1 MGDSGMTSGERRKE
15 KINWKWLLITIAV
28 GIAPIAISFIFGW
41 WWIATFFLLVTG
53 LVACF
58 AFPHE
63 LYVTIFTLFVG
74 TAIAWLV
81 ASVLDS
87 ILVTEPSDAI
97 TWRRPAAI
105 VAGLGAGI
113 LIPAGFWGIVLAITT
128 KWILAISQSFDVSF
142 GQAFRFVATRTF
154 DTSQFYWIVEN
165 GEITVDNS
173 KGKLSKL
180 GGPGVLVVRPGNV
193 VVLERGGKTTRIVDA
208 GTYALK
214 RFEFIKKPVEIKGI
228 VDLRPQFAAFDVE
241 RVMTMDGIP
250 LTITIGQGWQIE
262 PKSVTD
268 GQPESHF
275 AGGAATTRVLGD
287 PEYPVYEATI
297 RKAIFQTTKNGW
309 QGLFPIGPTT
319 VLRDVVSTLTLDQL
333 FEVQAGQTPAQNRRT
348 VRQIEETVNANFSPS
363 WAGVVY
369 GGMDIRKIEPPPEVV
384 EKMIERWKAPIES
397 ELTLQQALTKSR
409 ARVQEAQAER
419 RAIIE
424 VSEGQAAAI
433 IALEGAKYEARS
445 KMVNLVRSMM
455 ENIDGVSDPMQLSF
469 MSVMQQITER
479 VGQDERVALR
489 YIEAMQAIV
498 DSDGNKTFMIHAPN
512 LTPGKPTQ
520 AQPGTPQPTAGTGLP
535 GTIFTSRTPQGGAQ
549 QNSPHPGGGG
559 TVPHQADE

>member
-1 MGDSGMTSGERRKE
+1 MGDSGMASGERRKE
-15 KINWKWLLITIAV
+15 KINWRWLLITIAV
-28 GIAPIAISFIFGW
+28 GIVPTAISFIFGW
-41 WWIATFFLLVTG
+41 WWIATFFLLITG

-63 LYVTIFTLFVG
+63 LYVAIFTLFAGV
-74 TAIAWLV
+74 AIAWIV
-81 ASVLDS
+81 ASVLDGV
-87 ILVTEPSDAI
+87 LVTEPSDVT
-97 TWRRPAAI
+97 TWRRPVAI

-113 LIPAGFWGIVLAITT
+113 LIPAGFWAVVLAITT
-128 KWILAISQSFDVSF
+128 KWVLAISASFDVPF
-142 GQAFRFVATRTF
+142 GQAFRFVAARTF

-193 VVLERGGKTTRIVDA
+193 VVLERGGRTTQIVDA

-214 RFEFIKKPVEIKGI
+214 RFEYIKKPVEIKGI

-262 PKSVTD
+262 PQSDTD
-268 GQPESHF
+268 QRPESHF
-275 AGGAATTRVLGD
+275 AGGEATTRILGG

-297 RKAIFQTTKNGW
+297 RKAVFQTTPKGW
-309 QGLFPIGPTT
+309 QRLFPIGPTT

-333 FEVQAGQTPAQNRRT
+333 FQVQEGQAPAQNRRT
-348 VRQIEETVNANFSPS
+348 VRQIEETVSTSFNPS

-369 GGMDIRKIEPPPEVV
+369 RGMDIRKIEPPSEVV

-397 ELTLQQALTKSR
+397 QLTLQQALTKSR

-419 RAIIE
+419 QAIIE

-433 IALEGAKYEARS
+433 IALEDAKYEARS
-445 KMVNLVRSMM
+445 RMVNLVRSMM

-498 DSDGNKTFMIHAPN
+498 DSDGNKTFMIQAPN
-512 LTPGKPTQ
+512 VTPGSTTR
-520 AQPGTPQPTAGTGLP
+520 AMSGMSQPPMGAALP
-535 GTIFTSRTPQGGAQ
+535 GGMVAPSTPQGGTQ
-549 QNSPHPGGGG
+549 QNSPRQGSNKP
-559 TVPHQADE
+559 VPPQAHE